1 MYYNNVATACK
12 DEISMHISYE
22 TEPNEYLISE
32 GTMGNDPDRR
42 IRRTRRDLT
51 AALINLT
58 SKRPYASIQV
68 RDITD
73 EADVGYATF
82 YRHYQSKDDLMLAV
96 FDEIT
101 TELETSAIESGGD
114 YFEQEG
120 RLLFGHVQKYEGLY
134 LSILQSQEFVRKFK
148 KLLVRRVEGHIQR
161 HAGELD
167 DLAFPVELAANHMV
181 VAVIGLAEW
190 WLERD
195 MPLALEEMARIYE
208 RLIIQ
213 ATWNALMAGNKLS
226 LPWHSK

>member
-1 MYYNNVATACK
+1 MRV
-12 DEISMHISYE
+12 SYE
-22 TEPNEYLISE
+22 TDIQKYLVTK
-32 GTMGNDPDRR
+32 GTMDNDPDRR

-51 AALINLT
+51 AALISLT

-101 TELETSAIESGGD
+101 TELETSAVETSGE
-114 YFEQEG
+114 YFLQEG
-120 RLLFGHVQKYEGLY
+120 KLLFGHVQNYKGLY

-148 KLLVRRVEGHIQR
+148 KLLARRVEGHIQR

-167 DLAFPVELAANHMV
+167 ELAFPIELAANHMV
-181 VAVIGLAEW
+181 VALIGLIEW

-195 MPLALEEMARIYE
+195 MPLPLEEMARIYE

-213 ATWNALMAGNKLS
+213 ATWYALPAGNVLS
-226 LPWHSK
+226 LPWHLS